1 MNQNSILV
9 ADELDVTSE
18 SGKKRSALLQR
29 FTSDLSV
36 LLSCPADLV
45 YVRRI
50 SDILLQKGL
59 SSESRRNLI
68 EEDQKKYTNV
78 LRNFERPGKLH
89 VKLGW
94 PIEEITKLANKEKH
108 FEALVLGTR
117 ALKGVERFFLG
128 SVAEEVIRNVSR
140 PVFVLGPE
148 VQKDEY
154 RLADSGT
161 KHFVVATD
169 LTKRSRAVETYAVSL
184 AKRTGAKLT
193 FFYNLADTLETAAK
207 FGYGAGEMLPSLDTV
222 LEDIKKD
229 VQTTMEKKI
238 KRLLDKGFDCDS
250 HIEVKSSDVAETLV
264 KACEGKTLAFMGH
277 QTHGFI
283 AGTIL
288 GSNARNMIMNSK
300 IPVAIVRS

>member
-1 MNQNSILV
+1 MNQNPILL
-9 ADELDVTSE
+9 ADELDASSE
-18 SGKKRSALLQR
+18 GGKQRSALLQR
-29 FTSDLSV
+29 FASDLSV
-36 LLSCPADLV
+36 LLACPADLI

-50 SDILLQKGL
+50 SDILVQKAL
-59 SSESRRNLI
+59 SPDNRRNLT
-68 EEDQKKYTNV
+68 EDDQKKYANV

-94 PIEEITKLANKEKH
+94 PVEEITKLTTKEKH

-148 VQKDEY
+148 VQKEGY
-154 RLADSGT
+154 RLADSG
-161 KHFVVATD
+161 KMHFVVATD

-222 LEDIKKD
+222 LKDIKND
-229 VQTTMEKKI
+229 VQATMEKKI
-238 KRLLDKGFDCDS
+238 NRLREKGLDCDS
-250 HIEVKSSDVAETLV
+250 HIEVKSSDVASTLA
-264 KACEGKTLAFMGH
+264 KICESKTLAFMGH

-283 AGTIL
+283 ASTIL
-288 GSNARNMIMNSK
+288 GSNARSMIMNSK
-300 IPVAIVRS
+300 VPVAIVHS